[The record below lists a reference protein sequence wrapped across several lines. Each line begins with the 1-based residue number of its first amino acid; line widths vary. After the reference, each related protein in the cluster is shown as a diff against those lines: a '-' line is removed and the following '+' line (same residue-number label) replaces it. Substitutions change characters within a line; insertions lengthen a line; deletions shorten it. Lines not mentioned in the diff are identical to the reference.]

1 MTLDT
6 DQLWCSN
13 FNPADE
19 KILTKGEKK
28 ANFET
33 YSIGRRITMPL
44 YVFELSRPEG
54 VTASFAVSL
63 PPAHETR

>member
-28 ANFET
+28 Q
-33 YSIGRRITMPL
+33 ILRRI
-44 YVFELSRPEG
+44 V
-54 VTASFAVSL
+54 
-63 PPAHETR
+63 